1 MIELVSALHVSF
13 PVLDM
18 MERKETM
25 CCALVG
31 SDVVLM
37 SGSGA
42 LAEATPQAY
51 LVFQV
56 EMLLCF

>member
-1 MIELVSALHVSF
+1 MTELVWALHVSF
-13 PVLDM
+13 PVSM
-18 MERKETM
+18 MERKETI